1 MAELRNDSGALRF
14 AVELVGREAPPDTGA
29 SAGGQPG
36 ASGRIL
42 ATAGLEY
49 LDRRDGE
56 WWPLVRLPVLY
67 FPPAAVEG
75 LIAQL
80 AEVLRGT
87 SAGFAWR
94 PAEGAPAG
102 LQIGAAPGGAV
113 AEVGLDLGAFLA
125 EFAGAPSRPDTELA
139 LFRFRCAQADLVRF
153 SDALGRELE
162 AIRR

>member
-14 AVELVGREAPPDTGA
+14 AVELVTAEASPQAPPGA
-29 SAGGQPG
+29 AGGEPFV
-36 ASGRIL
+36 L

-56 WWPLVRLPVLY
+56 WWPFLRLPVLHL
-67 FPPAAVEG
+67 PVRAVER
-75 LIAQL
+75 LSADL
-80 AEVLRGT
+80 AELLRGA

-94 PAEGAPAG
+94 PGDDALAG
-102 LQIGAAPGGAV
+102 LQLGAAPGGAV

-125 EFAGAPSRPDTELA
+125 EFAGAPRRADTELA

-153 SDALGRELE
+153 SDALARELE
-162 AIRR
+162 AIRQ